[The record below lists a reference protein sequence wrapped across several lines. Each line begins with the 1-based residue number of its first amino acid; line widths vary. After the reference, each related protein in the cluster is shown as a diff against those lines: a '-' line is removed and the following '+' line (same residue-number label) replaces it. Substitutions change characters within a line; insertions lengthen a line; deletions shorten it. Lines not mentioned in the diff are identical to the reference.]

1 MVQEQEASE
10 VKPFVAADEEED
22 VHIEGTVQVQRQELE
37 LEQYGHGH
45 DHDHGHGHDHEQ
57 AEGKGE
63 RPAAEQDEEG
73 GSGIE
78 GEQEEVQDD
87 VQGAVQSVGALG
99 CLESVGHVPSVEPE
113 PDAMQRY
120 LEGSG
125 P

>member
-1 MVQEQEASE
+1 MVQEQEVSE
-10 VKPFVAADEEED
+10 LKPFVAAYEEED
-22 VHIEGTVQVQRQELE
+22 VHSEETVQVQRLE
-37 LEQYGHGH
+37 LEQEQEQY
-45 DHDHGHGHDHEQ
+45 GHGHDHEQ

-78 GEQEEVQDD
+78 GEEEEVQVD
-87 VQGAVQSVGALG
+87 VQEAVQSVGALG

-113 PDAMQRY
+113 LDAMQRY
-120 LEGSG
+120 LEDSG

>member
-1 MVQEQEASE
+1 MVQEQEVSE
-10 VKPFVAADEEED
+10 LKPFVAADEEED
-22 VHIEGTVQVQRQELE
+22 VHIEGTAQVQRQELE
-37 LEQYGHGH
+37 LEQY
-45 DHDHGHGHDHEQ
+45 GHGHDHEQ

-78 GEQEEVQDD
+78 GEEEVQVD